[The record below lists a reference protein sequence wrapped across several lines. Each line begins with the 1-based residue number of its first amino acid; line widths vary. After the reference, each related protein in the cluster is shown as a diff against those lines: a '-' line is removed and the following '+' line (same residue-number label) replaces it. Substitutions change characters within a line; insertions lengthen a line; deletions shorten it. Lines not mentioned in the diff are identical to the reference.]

1 MLLAA
6 REDLELVKQISQ
18 TTRLK
23 PHHGERG
30 PQKSHRDTLP
40 EIKSIQLGT
49 QGDYGALDNVNGYRS
64 QRQQPQHTFFSCS
77 GYFRRAKY
85 TVQEWWYKY
94 GIPLMVGA
102 GVLAGIVGLIYLGY
116 LDYMEGMCSLPKGT
130 EMRTSTSV
138 FPPSKDLSVIL
149 HVQEGIYGNIL
160 VKESDD
166 WAQRNITIRMSTGSS
181 RSFLDRIVHD
191 VHLDPSAHT
200 ANVLVHM
207 GTSDPRQ
214 TKHLLNNNCFRTN
227 IEILYP
233 RSSYS
238 TGRLEVQVVYGE
250 IALEFGGFLSRK
262 PAAIFE
268 SLGLATMKG
277 DVALRNVGVLKRT
290 RIRTERGSVKGSL
303 LTPTAVDVSTDSGN
317 IDLKVHS
324 TALEGRGPQYLDVIL
339 ASTSGNINL
348 KLSPSFNGHFDL
360 TSTSSSPKITANTWV
375 RYTTN
380 MTNKITGWV
389 SDNGWEPPYVLPR
402 IDLYS
407 TSQVTVAIEPNFL
420 GKEDGWLDELLM
432 LLSTVEEK

>member
-1 MLLAA
+1 M
-6 REDLELVKQISQ
+6 S
-18 TTRLK
+18 
-23 PHHGERG
+23 
-30 PQKSHRDTLP
+30 
-40 EIKSIQLGT
+40 
-49 QGDYGALDNVNGYRS
+49 N
-64 QRQQPQHTFFSCS
+64 
-77 GYFRRAKY
+77 FRRAKY

-317 IDLKVHS
+317 IDLK
-324 TALEGRGPQYLDVIL
+324 
-339 ASTSGNINL
+339 
-348 KLSPSFNGHFDL
+348 SPSFNGHFDL